1 MRRAEANKGAV
12 DAKSLQAIIPSNTW
26 RLDLK
31 RLHPEIYH
39 FPRWHMHNP
48 PLDRAWPFRPDTSAY
63 FFYQCLNLLKESF
76 WMQCTKVLYPTVPRV
91 DWQQPTITISLTH
104 TINHQP
110 QHQPFLLS
118 IFVPEIWSYLST
130 VLDGF
135 VAVQIWVEKFQVWM
149 FWAPGVPVSPSPT
162 PLLLLGRTFKF
173 KCVQL

>member
-1 MRRAEANKGAV
+1 MPSLCKQLSPQTLGGSTSKDFTQRFTTFRA
-12 DAKSLQAIIPSNTW
+12 DICTT
-26 RLDLK
+26 
-31 RLHPEIYH
+31 HPKTGRGLLGRTPQLTS
-39 FPRWHMHNP
+39 F
-48 PLDRAWPFRPDTSAY
+48 TSAWIY
-63 FFYQCLNLLKESF
+63 SRSHSECSAPKFSTELCLE
-76 WMQCTKVLYPTVPRV
+76 YV

-149 FWAPGVPVSPSPT
+149 FWAPGVPVSPSPI